1 MTNQNLKNVTFVLA
15 DDHSLIRQGMEIVIE
30 EAGFEGNIYHASTLQ
45 KLLKCVSEN
54 EIEIAVI
61 DAVFPDGNSVTI
73 IPELKKIKPEL
84 KVLVFSGL
92 EEEDYALK
100 FFNAGA
106 NGFLTKVSEEEEIKN
121 ALLKIYHEGRYISTV
136 SQGLMMASLQVSP
149 KQNLLSKL
157 TEREIQIVK
166 MYVQGYGNLE
176 IANQLDIKQNT
187 VSTIKKRVFEKL
199 DIDNLV
205 DLADLLKSL

>member
-1 MTNQNLKNVTFVLA
+1 M
-15 DDHSLIRQGMEIVIE
+15 
-30 EAGFEGNIYHASTLQ
+30 
-45 KLLKCVSEN
+45 KCVSEN

>member
-45 KLLKCVSEN
+45 MLLKCVSEN